1 MAGAGWATAR
11 PGWHSSRRRSST
23 ATPTSTPAL
32 ISTIISRRRRS
43 CLRARDRVSLAA
55 CREEEIVKTELCERL
70 GIGHPIF
77 SVGFGAG
84 AGPELVAAVSNAGA
98 LGVLGG
104 AGGFPLPY
112 LRQQIRRVRALT
124 AKPFGVN
131 LILAGITEG
140 PLETWIH
147 EAVPLLLFLCGD
159 PRPYVEPA

>member
-84 AGPELVAAVSNAGA
+84 AGPELAAAESNAGA
-98 LGVLGG
+98 LGVLCCSGR
-104 AGGFPLPY
+104 FPLPY
-112 LRQQIRRVRALT
+112 RPQQFPCVQALT
-124 AKPFGVN
+124 AEPF
-131 LILAGITEG
+131 
-140 PLETWIH
+140 
-147 EAVPLLLFLCGD
+147 CD
-159 PRPYVEPA
+159 